1 MLKRIG
7 LNFGLLCKFYYTVL
21 LMSKLKQSHF
31 IGFIGPIGS
40 GKSTACD
47 FFKQKGYQI
56 ISLSDIIRSYVK
68 EHNLSDDR
76 DTLTHYSNLLKEK
89 NGIAYFAEQSYSH
102 VVNNHYTDVVFDSI
116 RHPDE
121 ASFLKEKGVFLV
133 GIQANQQERYDRISK
148 RKHGTDFVDL
158 STFVHQDTNELKG
171 TNKGQ
176 DIEACY
182 QFCDL
187 VITNDR
193 SLDHF
198 ISELNT
204 ILVSLVS

>member
-1 MLKRIG
+1 MSWSNSTGVISEPKKKELSS
-7 LNFGLLCKFYYTVL
+7 LDEVDPQLLETYNKLGIPLEEQKVL
-21 LMSKLKQSHF
+21 A
-31 IGFIGPIGS
+31 GV
-40 GKSTACD
+40 A
-47 FFKQKGYQI
+47 
-56 ISLSDIIRSYVK
+56 V
-68 EHNLSDDR
+68 
-76 DTLTHYSNLLKEK
+76 
-89 NGIAYFAEQSYSH
+89 
-102 VVNNHYTDVVFDSI
+102 DVVFDSI

-158 STFVHQDTNELKG
+158 STFIYQDTNELKG

-187 VITNDR
+187 VVTNDR

-198 ISELNT
+198 ISD
-204 ILVSLVS
+204 